1 MCKPKKIRNFA
12 AKLNDRGKN
21 PTDLAYQILREVST
35 LVQVVEK
42 MQGYAARIPCESY
55 EAAHAY
61 LEATNAYMDPDEARI
76 ILDK

>member
-1 MCKPKKIRNFA
+1 M
-12 AKLNDRGKN
+12 
-21 PTDLAYQILREVST
+21 ST